1 MAFHEVQFPPTISV
15 DSRGGPERKTEIVL
29 LGSGYEERNQRWADS
44 RRRYNAGYGVKSL
57 DDLHTIA
64 AFYEERRGQLHGF
77 RWKDWSDY
85 KSCAPLQ
92 TPANDDQNIGT
103 GDGAETAFQLRKQ
116 YGSVYSPYYRDI
128 KKPVTGTVLIAVN
141 AVAQTET
148 THYTI
153 DYSTG
158 IVTFVS
164 PPTNSHAI
172 TAGFQFDVPVRFDTD
187 YLELQLVPH
196 QYGNIPDIPIIE
208 LRV

>member
-15 DSRGGPERKTEIVL
+15 NSRGGPQRRTEIVI

-57 DDLHTIA
+57 DDLHAIA

-92 TPANDDQNIGT
+92 TPSATDQNIGT
-103 GDGAETAFQLRKQ
+103 GDASEDTFQLVKA
-116 YGSVYSPYYRDI
+116 YGVSYAPYSRTI
-128 KKPVTGTVLIAVN
+128 NKPVNSTVLIAVDS
-141 AVAQTET
+141 VTQTET

-153 DYSTG
+153 NYATG
-158 IVTFVS
+158 VVTFVS
-164 PPTNSHAI
+164 PPGMGLAV
-172 TAGFQFDVPVRFDTD
+172 TAGFEFDVPARFDTD
-187 YLELQLVPH
+187 YLELQLQPP
-196 QYGNIPDIPIIE
+196 QFGEFPDIPIVE
-208 LRV
+208 LKI